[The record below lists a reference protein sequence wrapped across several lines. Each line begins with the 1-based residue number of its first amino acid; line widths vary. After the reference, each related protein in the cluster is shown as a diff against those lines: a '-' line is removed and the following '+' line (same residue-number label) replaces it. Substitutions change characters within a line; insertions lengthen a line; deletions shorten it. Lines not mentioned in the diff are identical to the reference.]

1 MISAGR
7 IDSMHGKEAWNK
19 FVTTGECVPAVAPLI
34 AQSWA
39 RCRALGHDPKRGPA
53 VVVVEREDLEQRVAR
68 NRDLLTVAVPILDE
82 LQALVKDLGFLTL
95 LTDSDG
101 VILEMLPGGKLRDA
115 GTEGNLRAGGMWGE
129 EQAGTGA
136 IGLALRHCQPVQVV
150 GCEHF
155 FEEAHDM
162 TCSAAPIFNHDN
174 RLIGIQ
180 NHGEHRE

>member
-1 MISAGR
+1 MSSAGT

-53 VVVVEREDLEQRVAR
+53 VVVVEREELERRVAR

-115 GTEGNLRAGGMWGE
+115 GTGGKPASRWNVGGRTSGNRGDRTCPPAWSAGSGRWLR
-129 EQAGTGA
+129 T
-136 IGLALRHCQPVQVV
+136 LL
-150 GCEHF
+150 
-155 FEEAHDM
+155 
-162 TCSAAPIFNHDN
+162 
-174 RLIGIQ
+174 
-180 NHGEHRE
+180 